1 MQARIRIIKRGG
13 GTDTKGPSP
22 NDIENANRQR
32 DREAATTVKGWIA
45 EWEAR
50 NIALKTAASSLVRSL
65 EDRRQN
71 SPRRF
76 AVLNG

>member
-13 GTDTKGPSP
+13 GTDAKCPSA
-22 NDIENANRQR
+22 NDIEKAHRQP
-32 DREAATTVKGWIA
+32 DRETATTVKGWIA

-50 NIALKTAASSLVRSL
+50 NSALKTAASLLVRSL
-65 EDRRQN
+65 DCKQN

-76 AVLNG
+76 AALKG